1 MYFNS
6 SSIPSLYHTVNFPAS
21 TFYRPVFYRGGSG
34 YHNPLMDTDIVKTRR
49 ERLRALIAKR
59 FGGKQSRMVEDT
71 GINAGELSGLLR
83 TKHFGEKKARAL
95 EDQLG
100 LPALWLDGEAK
111 APTADNAE
119 LLGLWEYLLPSQ
131 RQDMLEQ
138 MRPLAA
144 HNKEVME
151 QLSPQAVTKRTVSVS
166 DRRMRQNENL
176 PFAERRKKHG
186 QG

>member
-1 MYFNS
+1 M
-6 SSIPSLYHTVNFPAS
+6 
-21 TFYRPVFYRGGSG
+21 FYRSGGS
-34 YHNPLMDTDIVKTRR
+34 HQNPLMDTDIVKTRR
-49 ERLRALIAKR
+49 ERLRELIARR

-95 EDQLG
+95 EEQLG

-111 APTADNAE
+111 APLVENGE
-119 LLGLWEYLLPSQ
+119 LLTLWEYLLPSQ
-131 RQDMLEQ
+131 RQDMLDQ

-151 QLSPQAVTKRTVSVS
+151 QFIPRVVRVN
-166 DRRMRQNENL
+166 DRRKRQVNFSG
-176 PFAERRKKHG
+176 PDRRQQKGDSHEG
-186 QG
+186 